1 MLFIV
6 VFMLRLD
13 EILKDFILSCNPSD
27 VKRDKGMHLWDS
39 CSSEEIDR
47 CVGGVDFITLV

>member
-1 MLFIV
+1 
-6 VFMLRLD
+6 MLRLD

>member
-1 MLFIV
+1 
-6 VFMLRLD
+6 MLRLD
-13 EILKDFILSCNPSD
+13 EMLKDFILSCIPSD
-27 VKRDKGMHLWDS
+27 VKEDKGMHLRDS